1 MTKSKKLIIAFDSTC
16 LLCNRAVRLLA
27 MIDPLKRFYFCI
39 LTADLKQK
47 APQIDSML
55 VFKSTL
61 DTSPYHQSQAVKLL
75 CQNSPFL
82 WPLVP
87 LFFVIPRLFLDIL
100 YQKLAKARYRYFGS
114 TKHCVLEHIP
124 SIKKKCYNKSR

>member
-1 MTKSKKLIIAFDSTC
+1 MTKTTKLIIAFDSTC
-16 LLCNRAVRLLA
+16 LLCNRAVRFLSIL
-27 MIDPLKRFYFCI
+27 DPLKRFYFCI

-55 VFKSTL
+55 VFKTTL
-61 DTSPYHQSQAVKLL
+61 DSSPYSQSQALKLL

-87 LFFVIPRLFLDIL
+87 LFFIIPRLFLDTL
-100 YQKLAKARYRYFGS
+100 YQKIAKHRYRYFGS
-114 TKHCVLEHIP
+114 TNNCILDRAEIR
-124 SIKKKCYNKSR
+124 KKCYNTHT